1 MPLNLAGELSIRGCI
16 LAADSFINGFT
27 HLKDVHIKAC
37 RSSRSLSI
45 AHLTSLESLSLVGLP
60 DLCFLEGSSSLQ
72 LKDLILIRV
81 PNLTAKC
88 ISQFRV
94 QESLKVSS
102 SVMLNHML
110 RAEGFTVPPILDI
123 QGCKERSVSFE
134 ESANL
139 SSIEHLTFYSCEMES
154 LPGNLKF
161 LTSLKDL
168 VIMDCH
174 NIASLPDLPSS
185 LLRIRIQGCPVL
197 KENCREPDGES
208 WAKISHLCWKELFD
222 GYLTDDWKEF
232 F

>member
-1 MPLNLAGELSIRGCI
+1 
-16 LAADSFINGFT
+16 
-27 HLKDVHIKAC
+27 
-37 RSSRSLSI
+37 
-45 AHLTSLESLSLVGLP
+45 
-60 DLCFLEGSSSLQ
+60 
-72 LKDLILIRV
+72 
-81 PNLTAKC
+81 
-88 ISQFRV
+88 
-94 QESLKVSS
+94 
-102 SVMLNHML
+102 MLNHML

-168 VIMDCH
+168 VIMDCR